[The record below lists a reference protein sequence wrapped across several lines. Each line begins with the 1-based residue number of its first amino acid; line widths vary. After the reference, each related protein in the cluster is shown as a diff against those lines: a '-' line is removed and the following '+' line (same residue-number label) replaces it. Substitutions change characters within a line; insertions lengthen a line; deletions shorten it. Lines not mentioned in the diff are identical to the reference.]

1 MLKKAFE
8 CMDMTQEQYTK
19 KFALPIAGMGVLFP
33 LIMLLV
39 APSLVSGIF
48 LYVLLLVPVIC
59 IGLVIFYPLS
69 VMGAKKSEID
79 LNMHYYI
86 THMGVLAASNMA
98 RKEVIHHLSMHEAY
112 GYLATET
119 GKIYSLMNDWNLSL
133 AQACRFIAKRTP
145 SAIFADFLDRLAHSV
160 EAGEAFDEFVWT
172 EQKVVMNEFD
182 TMYKKSLGEIS
193 MTKEIFVAM
202 MTALIF
208 LTSISLIMPVIT
220 GMSPLILMGGSIV
233 TFLGAEGVIVYVM
246 KTKAPKDKI
255 WHTLNIETEAERV
268 IRMSFPISI
277 IGTTVLSVVLLLF
290 GGGLP
295 VTIMIAIALS
305 PLAITG
311 YYARR
316 EEESIKR
323 KDDNFS
329 QFVRA
334 LGSTSGA
341 RGGIIRESLRNLTYH
356 DFGPLTPEVNDLY
369 KRLETRINKYMSWNY
384 FAAGTGSNLI
394 ERFATIFAEGIDM
407 GGKPEVIGEIIGD
420 NFMRIISLRKLRYS
434 LATSLVGEVYG
445 LTGGIAFTMF
455 LTLGIVKM
463 LINIFSGTDMPAGM
477 ASIISLSGVVDI
489 NLLALLLMSMM
500 VGHSLLCALMLR
512 AVDGG
517 SVFNSYI
524 HFVGMVWLS
533 AIAAEVSFAAMLHM
547 LG

>member
-1 MLKKAFE
+1 
-8 CMDMTQEQYTK
+8 MDITREQYMM
-19 KFALPIAGMGVLFP
+19 KFALPVAGMGIFFP
-33 LIMLLV
+33 FIMFLLV
-39 APSLVSGIF
+39 PSLVSGIF
-48 LYVLLLVPVIC
+48 LFVLLLVPVLC

-69 VMGAKKSEID
+69 VMGVKKSQID

-86 THMGVLAASNMA
+86 THMGVLASSNMA
-98 RKEVIHHLSMHEAY
+98 RKEVIHNLSMHESY

-145 SAIFADFLDRLAHSV
+145 SAIFADFLDRLAHSA
-160 EAGEAFDEFVWT
+160 EAGEPFDQFVWT

-182 TMYKKSLGEIS
+182 TMYKKSLSEIQ
-193 MTKEIFVAM
+193 MVKEIFIAM

-208 LTSISLIMPVIT
+208 LTSISLIMPIIT
-220 GMSPLILMGGSIV
+220 GMPLYFLLEGSIV
-233 TFLGAEGVIVYVM
+233 AFLAAEGVIVYIM
-246 KTKAPKDKI
+246 KTKAPKDNI
-255 WHTLNIETEAERV
+255 WHTLNIETDAEKV
-268 IRMSFPISI
+268 IRMSFPISVIGSTI
-277 IGTTVLSVVLLLF
+277 IAVILLLW

-295 VTIMIAIALS
+295 VTILIAISLS

-316 EEESIKR
+316 EEELIKR

-334 LGSTSGA
+334 LGSTAGA

-356 DFGPLTPEVNDLY
+356 DFGPLTIEVNDLY

-394 ERFATIFAEGIDM
+394 ERFASIFAEGIDK

-420 NFMRIISLRKLRYS
+420 NFMRIVSLRKLRYT
-434 LATSLVGEVYG
+434 LARSLVGEVYG
-445 LTGGIAFTMF
+445 LTGGIALTMF
-455 LTLGIVKM
+455 LTLGIVEM
-463 LINIFSGTDMPAGM
+463 LTKTFSGVSMPAGM
-477 ASIISLSGVVDI
+477 TSIFSLGSNSVDI

-500 VGHSLLCALMLR
+500 VGHSLLSALMLR

-517 SVFNSYI
+517 SVFNTYI

-533 AIAAEVSFAAMLHM
+533 AVAAEISFVAMLHM

>member
-1 MLKKAFE
+1 
-8 CMDMTQEQYTK
+8 MDMTKEQYMV
-19 KFALPIAGMGVLFP
+19 KFAIPVVFMGLFFP
-33 LIMLLV
+33 VIMLLLL
-39 APSLVSGIF
+39 PDLVTGVF
-48 LYVLLLVPVIC
+48 LYVLLLVPVLC
-59 IGLVIFYPLS
+59 IGLVIFYPVS
-69 VMGAKKSEID
+69 VMGSKKEQID
-79 LNMHYYI
+79 INMHYYI

-98 RKEVIHHLSMHEAY
+98 RRDVIHHLSMHEAY
-112 GYLATET
+112 GYLATEN

-145 SAIFADFLDRLAHSV
+145 SAIFADFLDRLAHSA
-160 EAGEAFDEFVWT
+160 EAGEPFEQFVWT

-182 TMYKKSLGEIS
+182 TMYKKSLSEIQT
-193 MTKEIFVAM
+193 TKEIFVAM

-208 LTSISLIMPVIT
+208 LTSISLIMPIIT
-220 GMSPLILMGGSIV
+220 GMEPGILMTGSIV
-233 TFLGAEGVIVYVM
+233 TFLGAEGILVYVM
-246 KTKAPKDKI
+246 KSKAPKDKI
-255 WHTLNIETEAERV
+255 WHTLNIETEADRV

-277 IGTTVLSVVLLLF
+277 MGSAILSIILLLF
-290 GGGLP
+290 GGALP

-311 YYARR
+311 YYARK
-316 EEESIKR
+316 EEELIKR

-334 LGSTSGA
+334 LGSTAGA

-356 DFGPLTPEVNDLY
+356 DFGPLTADVNDLY

-394 ERFATIFAEGIDM
+394 ERFATIFAEGIDK

-434 LATSLVGEVYG
+434 LAQSLVGEVYG

-463 LINIFSGTDMPAGM
+463 LIDIFAGMNVPAGM
-477 ASIISLSGVVDI
+477 ASILTLGNVIDI
-489 NLLALLLMSMM
+489 NLLALFLMSMM
-500 VGHSLLCALMLR
+500 VGHSLLCALMIR

-524 HFVGMVWLS
+524 HFVGNVWLS
-533 AIAAEVSFAAMLHM
+533 AFAAEVSFMAIIRLV
-547 LG
+547 

>member
-1 MLKKAFE
+1 
-8 CMDMTQEQYTK
+8 MTQEQYMIR
-19 KFALPIAGMGVLFP
+19 FALPVVSMGVFFP
-33 LIMLLV
+33 IVMFILV
-39 APSLVSGIF
+39 PSLVSGI
-48 LYVLLLVPVIC
+48 LRYVLLFVPLLC
-59 IGLVIFYPLS
+59 IGLVFFYPIS
-69 VMGAKKSEID
+69 VMGSRKSEID

-86 THMGVLAASNMA
+86 THMGVLAASNMP
-98 RKEVIHHLSMHEAY
+98 RKEVLHHLSMHEAY

-145 SAIFADFLDRLAHSV
+145 SAIFADFLDRLAHSA
-160 EAGEAFDEFVWT
+160 EAGEPFDQFVWT

-182 TMYKKSLGEIS
+182 TMYKKALSEIS
-193 MTKEIFVAM
+193 ATKEIFVTM

-208 LTSISLIMPVIT
+208 LTSISLIMPIIT
-220 GMSPLILMGGSIV
+220 GMEPGILIAGSII
-233 TFLGAEGVIVYVM
+233 TFLGAEGILVYLM
-246 KTKAPKDKI
+246 KMKAPKDKI
-255 WHTLNIETEAERV
+255 WHTLNIETEADRM

-277 IGTTVLSVVLLLF
+277 IGSAALSIVLLFL
-290 GGGLP
+290 GGTLP

-316 EEESIKR
+316 EEDMIKR

-334 LGSTSGA
+334 LGATAGA
-341 RGGIIRESLRNLTYH
+341 RGGIIRESLRNLAYH
-356 DFGPLTPEVNDLY
+356 DFGPLTADVSDLY
-369 KRLETRINKYMSWNY
+369 KRLETRINKSMSWNY

-394 ERFATIFAEGIDM
+394 ERFATIFAEGIDK

-420 NFMRIISLRKLRYS
+420 NFMHITSLRKLRYS

-445 LTGGIAFTMF
+445 LTGGIALTMF
-455 LTLGIVKM
+455 LTLAIVKT
-463 LINIFSGTDMPAGM
+463 LISVFAGSEMPAGM
-477 ASIISLSGVVDI
+477 PSILSLSNAVDI
-489 NLLALLLMSMM
+489 NLISILLMSMM
-500 VGHSLLCALMLR
+500 VGHSLLSALMVK

-533 AIAAEVSFAAMLHM
+533 ALAAEVSFVAMTHL
-547 LG
+547 L

>member
-1 MLKKAFE
+1 
-8 CMDMTQEQYTK
+8 MTREQYIVR
-19 KFALPIAGMGVLFP
+19 FALPVVFMGIFFP
-33 LIMLLV
+33 LVMFLLV
-39 APSLVSGIF
+39 PDLVSGIF
-48 LYVLLLVPVIC
+48 TYVLLLVPVLF
-59 IGLVIFYPLS
+59 IGLVFFYPLS
-69 VMGAKKSEID
+69 VMGAKKSQID

-98 RKEVIHHLSMHEAY
+98 RKEVIRHLSMHEAY

-119 GKIYSLMNDWNLSL
+119 GKVYSLMNDWNLSL

-145 SAIFADFLDRLAHSV
+145 SSIFADFLDRLAHSA
-160 EAGEAFDEFVWT
+160 EAGEPFDQFVWT
-172 EQKVVMNEFD
+172 EQKVVMNEFE
-182 TMYKKSLGEIS
+182 TMYKKALTEIS

-208 LTSISLIMPVIT
+208 LTSIALIMPIIT
-220 GMSPLILMGGSIV
+220 GMEPFLLMVGSIV
-233 TFLGAEGVIVYVM
+233 TFLGAEGIIVYVM

-255 WHTLNIETEAERV
+255 WHTLSIETEADRV

-277 IGTTVLSVVLLLF
+277 IGSTIISIILLLW

-311 YYARR
+311 YYARK
-316 EEESIKR
+316 EEELIKR

-334 LGSTSGA
+334 LGSTAGA

-356 DFGPLTPEVNDLY
+356 DFGPLTADVNELY
-369 KRLETRINKYMSWNY
+369 KRLETRINKNMTWNY

-394 ERFATIFAEGIDM
+394 ERFATIFAEGIDK

-463 LINIFSGTDMPAGM
+463 LIEIFSSMDVPGGM
-477 ASIISLSGVVDI
+477 SSILSLGSVVDI

-500 VGHSLLCALMLR
+500 VGHSLLSALMLR

-533 AIAAEVSFAAMLHM
+533 AIAAEVSFAAMLRM
-547 LG
+547 L

>member
-1 MLKKAFE
+1 
-8 CMDMTQEQYTK
+8 MDMTQEQYMK
-19 KFALPIAGMGVLFP
+19 KFALPVAGMGVLFP
-33 LIMLLV
+33 LLMLLV
-39 APSLVSGIF
+39 VPSLVSGIF
-48 LYVLLLVPVIC
+48 LYVLLFVPVIC
-59 IGLVIFYPLS
+59 IGLVFFYPLS

-133 AQACRFIAKRTP
+133 AQACRFISKRTP

-220 GMSPLILMGGSIV
+220 GMEPIILMVGSIV
-233 TFLGAEGVIVYVM
+233 TFLGAEGIIVYFM

-277 IGTTVLSVVLLLF
+277 IGTTILSIILLLF

-295 VTIMIAIALS
+295 VTIMVAIALS

-434 LATSLVGEVYG
+434 LASSLVGEVYG
-445 LTGGIAFTMF
+445 LTGGIALTMF

-463 LINIFSGTDMPAGM
+463 LVNIFSTADMPAGM
-477 ASIISLSGVVDI
+477 SSIISLSGVVDI

-533 AIAAEVSFAAMLHM
+533 AIAAEVSFTAMLHM

>member
-1 MLKKAFE
+1 
-8 CMDMTQEQYTK
+8 MTQEQYTF
-19 KFALPIAGMGVLFP
+19 KFALPVIFMGLFFP
-33 LIMLLV
+33 LVMFLLV
-39 APSLVSGIF
+39 PDLVSGI
-48 LYVLLLVPVIC
+48 LRYVLLLVPVLF
-59 IGLVIFYPLS
+59 IGLVFFYPLS
-69 VMGAKKSEID
+69 VMEARKSQID

-98 RKEVIHHLSMHEAY
+98 RKEVIRHLSTHEAY

-145 SAIFADFLDRLAHSV
+145 SAIFADFLDRLAHSA
-160 EAGEAFDEFVWT
+160 EAGEPFDQFVWT

-182 TMYKKSLGEIS
+182 TMYKKSLTEIS

-208 LTSISLIMPVIT
+208 LTSIALIMPIIT
-220 GMSPLILMGGSIV
+220 GMEPFILMVGSIV
-233 TFLGAEGVIVYVM
+233 TFLGAEGIIVYVM

-255 WHTLNIETEAERV
+255 WHTLSIETEADRV
-268 IRMSFPISI
+268 IRMSFPVSI
-277 IGTTVLSVVLLLF
+277 IGSTILSIILLLW

-311 YYARR
+311 YYARK
-316 EEESIKR
+316 EEELIKR

-334 LGSTSGA
+334 LGSTAGA

-356 DFGPLTPEVNDLY
+356 DFGPLTSDVNELY
-369 KRLETRINKYMSWNY
+369 KRLETRINKNMTWNY

-394 ERFATIFAEGIDM
+394 ERFATIFAEGIDK
-407 GGKPEVIGEIIGD
+407 GGKPEVIGEIIAD

-445 LTGGIAFTMF
+445 LTGGIALTMF

-463 LINIFSGTDMPAGM
+463 LINIFSGMDVPGGM
-477 ASIISLSGVVDI
+477 SSIISLSSAVDI
-489 NLLALLLMSMM
+489 NLLALMLMSMM
-500 VGHSLLCALMLR
+500 VGHSLLSALMLR

-533 AIAAEVSFAAMLHM
+533 AIAAEVSFAAATSL
-547 LG
+547 L

>member
-1 MLKKAFE
+1 
-8 CMDMTQEQYTK
+8 MTQEQYTV
-19 KFALPIAGMGVLFP
+19 KFVLPVVSMGILFP
-33 LIMLLV
+33 LVMLLV
-39 APSLVSGIF
+39 VPSLLTGIF
-48 LYVLLLVPVIC
+48 LYILLLVPVLF

-69 VMGAKKSEID
+69 VMGSKQSEID
-79 LNMHYYI
+79 LNIHYYI

-98 RKEVIHHLSMHEAY
+98 RKEVIHQLSKHESY
-112 GYLATET
+112 GYLATEN
-119 GKIYSLMNDWNLSL
+119 GKVYSLMNDWNLSV

-145 SAIFADFLDRLAHSV
+145 SNIFADFLDRLAHSA
-160 EAGEAFDEFVWT
+160 EAGEPFEQFVWT

-182 TMYKKSLGEIS
+182 TMYKTALSEIS
-193 MTKEIFVAM
+193 TTKEIFVAM

-208 LTSISLIMPVIT
+208 LTSIALVMPIIT
-220 GMSPLILMGGSIV
+220 GMDPMMLTAGSIV
-233 TFLGAEGVIVYVM
+233 TFLGAEGIIVYVM

-255 WHTLNIETEAERV
+255 WHTLDIETEADRV

-277 IGTTVLSVVLLLF
+277 IGSTALSVILLLW
-290 GGGLP
+290 GGAIP

-316 EEESIKR
+316 EEELIKR
-323 KDDNFS
+323 KDDNFA

-334 LGSTSGA
+334 LGSTAGA
-341 RGGIIRESLRNLTYH
+341 RGGIIRNSLRNLTYH
-356 DFGPLTPEVNDLY
+356 DFGPLTSDVNDLY

-394 ERFATIFAEGIDM
+394 ERYATIFAEGIDK
-407 GGKPEVIGEIIGD
+407 GGKPEVIGEIVGD

-434 LATSLVGEVYG
+434 LAGSLVGESYG

-463 LINIFSGTDMPAGM
+463 LMDIFTGMDMPGGM
-477 ASIISLSGVVDI
+477 ASILSLGGLADI
-489 NLLALLLMSMM
+489 NLLSLLLMSMM
-500 VGHSLLCALMLR
+500 VGHSLLSALMLR

-533 AIAAEVSFAAMLHM
+533 AIAAEISFASIIHM
-547 LG
+547 V

>member
-1 MLKKAFE
+1 
-8 CMDMTQEQYTK
+8 MDMTQEQYMK
-19 KFALPIAGMGVLFP
+19 KFALPVAGMGVLFP
-33 LIMLLV
+33 ILMLLV
-39 APSLVSGIF
+39 VPSLVSGIF
-48 LYVLLLVPVIC
+48 LYVLLFVPVIC
-59 IGLVIFYPLS
+59 IGLVFFYPLS

-133 AQACRFIAKRTP
+133 AQACRFISKRTP

>member
-1 MLKKAFE
+1 MLDKAFN
-8 CMDMTQEQYTK
+8 CMDMTKEQYIM
-19 KFALPIAGMGVLFP
+19 KFALPVISMGIFFPVVL
-33 LIMLLV
+33 LLLV
-39 APSLVSGIF
+39 PDLVSGF
-48 LYVLLLVPVIC
+48 MYVLLLVPVLF
-59 IGLVIFYPLS
+59 IGVVIFYPIS
-69 VMGAKKSEID
+69 VMEAKKSQID

-98 RKEVIHHLSMHEAY
+98 RKEVIRHISMHESY
-112 GYLATET
+112 GYLATEN
-119 GKIYSLMNDWNLSL
+119 GKIFSLMDDWNLSL

-145 SAIFADFLDRLAHSV
+145 SSIFADFLDRLAHSA
-160 EAGEAFDEFVWT
+160 EAGEPFEQFVWT
-172 EQKVVMNEFD
+172 EQKVVMNEFE
-182 TMYKKSLGEIS
+182 TMYKKSLNEIQ

-208 LTSISLIMPVIT
+208 LTSIALIMPIIT
-220 GMSPLILMGGSIV
+220 GMDPLGLMVGSIL
-233 TFLGAEGVIVYVM
+233 TFLGAEGIIVYVM
-246 KTKAPKDKI
+246 KTKAPKDQI
-255 WHTLNIETEAERV
+255 WHTLNIDTEADRV

-277 IGTTVLSVVLLLF
+277 IGSSILSIILLVV

-295 VTIMIAIALS
+295 VTIMIAIALT

-316 EEESIKR
+316 EEELIKR

-329 QFVRA
+329 SFVRA

-356 DFGPLTPEVNDLY
+356 DFGPLTADVNDLY
-369 KRLETRINKYMSWNY
+369 KRLETRINKSMSWNY

-394 ERFATIFAEGIDM
+394 ERFATIFAEGIDK

-434 LATSLVGEVYG
+434 LSQSLVGEVYG

-463 LINIFSGTDMPAGM
+463 LIDIFSAMEMPGGM
-477 ASIISLSGVVDI
+477 ASILSIGSVVDI
-489 NLLALLLMSMM
+489 NFLALLLMSMM
-500 VGHSLLCALMLR
+500 VGHSLLSALMLR

-517 SVFNSYI
+517 SLFNSYI

-533 AIAAEVSFAAMLHM
+533 ALAAEVSFAAIIRLI
-547 LG
+547 

>member
-1 MLKKAFE
+1 
-8 CMDMTQEQYTK
+8 MTQEQYTV
-19 KFALPIAGMGVLFP
+19 KFALPVVFMGIFFP
-33 LIMLLV
+33 LVMFLLV
-39 APSLVSGIF
+39 PDLVSGI
-48 LYVLLLVPVIC
+48 LRYVLLLVPVLF
-59 IGLVIFYPLS
+59 IGLVFFYPLS
-69 VMGAKKSEID
+69 VMEAKKSEID

-98 RKEVIHHLSMHEAY
+98 RKEVIRHLSMHEAY

-145 SAIFADFLDRLAHSV
+145 SAIFADFLDRLAHSA
-160 EAGEAFDEFVWT
+160 EAGEPFDQFVWT

-182 TMYKKSLGEIS
+182 TMYTKSLTEIS

-208 LTSISLIMPVIT
+208 LTSIALIMPIIT
-220 GMSPLILMGGSIV
+220 GMEPFLLMVGSIV
-233 TFLGAEGVIVYVM
+233 TFLGAEGIIVYVM
-246 KTKAPKDKI
+246 KTKAPKDNI
-255 WHTLNIETEAERV
+255 WHTLSIETEADRV
-268 IRMSFPISI
+268 IRMSFPVSI
-277 IGTTVLSVVLLLF
+277 IGSTILSIILLLW

-295 VTIMIAIALS
+295 VTIMVAIALS

-311 YYARR
+311 YYARK
-316 EEESIKR
+316 EEELIKR

-334 LGSTSGA
+334 LGSTAGA

-356 DFGPLTPEVNDLY
+356 DFGPLTSDVNELY
-369 KRLETRINKYMSWNY
+369 KRLETRINKNMTWNY

-394 ERFATIFAEGIDM
+394 ERFATIFAEGIDK
-407 GGKPEVIGEIIGD
+407 GGKPEVIGEIIAD

-445 LTGGIAFTMF
+445 LTGGIALTMF

-463 LINIFSGTDMPAGM
+463 LINIFSGMDVPGGM
-477 ASIISLSGVVDI
+477 SSILSLSSAVDI

-500 VGHSLLCALMLR
+500 VGHSLLSALMLR

-533 AIAAEVSFAAMLHM
+533 AIAAEVSFAAATSL
-547 LG
+547 L

>member
-1 MLKKAFE
+1 
-8 CMDMTQEQYTK
+8 MDMTQEQYTK

-133 AQACRFIAKRTP
+133 AQACRFISKRTP

>member
-1 MLKKAFE
+1 
-8 CMDMTQEQYTK
+8 MDMTQEQYTK

>member
-1 MLKKAFE
+1 
-8 CMDMTQEQYTK
+8 MDMTQEQYMK
-19 KFALPIAGMGVLFP
+19 KFALPVAGMGLFFP
-33 LIMLLV
+33 LIMLLIV
-39 APSLVSGIF
+39 PSLVSGIF
-48 LYVLLLVPVIC
+48 LYVLLLVPVLC
-59 IGLVIFYPLS
+59 IGLVIFYPIS

-133 AQACRFIAKRTP
+133 AQACRFISKRTP

-160 EAGEAFDEFVWT
+160 EAGEPFDQFVWT

-220 GMSPLILMGGSIV
+220 GMPPLILMVGSIV
-233 TFLGAEGVIVYVM
+233 TFLGAEGVLVYVM

-277 IGTTVLSVVLLLF
+277 IGTTILSIVLLLW

-316 EEESIKR
+316 EEELIKR

-356 DFGPLTPEVNDLY
+356 DFGPLTHDVNDLY
-369 KRLETRINKYMSWNY
+369 KRLETRINKYTSWNY
-384 FAAGTGSNLI
+384 F
-394 ERFATIFAEGIDM
+394 
-407 GGKPEVIGEIIGD
+407 
-420 NFMRIISLRKLRYS
+420 
-434 LATSLVGEVYG
+434 
-445 LTGGIAFTMF
+445 
-455 LTLGIVKM
+455 
-463 LINIFSGTDMPAGM
+463 
-477 ASIISLSGVVDI
+477 
-489 NLLALLLMSMM
+489 
-500 VGHSLLCALMLR
+500 
-512 AVDGG
+512 
-517 SVFNSYI
+517 
-524 HFVGMVWLS
+524 
-533 AIAAEVSFAAMLHM
+533 
-547 LG
+547 